1 VPNVKQRL
9 RLGTPL
15 GDASAVEILGLLNGG
30 TATELDDG
38 GQLTTTWIASDE
50 VVEVIHNGV
59 PANRAELEGCGWSEE
74 ILSYKRRSFVVRAD
88 AADNP
93 VADQNQSRRHY
104 GLEHA
109 KRSGLCQRT
118 AFQSTIRIGSD
129 NVGNRIQRR

>member
-88 AADNP
+88 AAP
-93 VADQNQSRRHY
+93 AV
-104 GLEHA
+104 
-109 KRSGLCQRT
+109 
-118 AFQSTIRIGSD
+118 SD
-129 NVGNRIQRR
+129 LRAQRRAIRDWTVNLESS

>member
-88 AADNP
+88 AAP
-93 VADQNQSRRHY
+93 VV
-104 GLEHA
+104 
-109 KRSGLCQRT
+109 
-118 AFQSTIRIGSD
+118 SD
-129 NVGNRIQRR
+129 LRAQRRAIRDWTVNLESS